1 MAGDSEITAAVAV
14 TNSGVLIP
22 AGISVTSTGA
32 GYLDVSTMDGSKVV
46 FVVTST
52 AAAEIDVQ
60 DGAEFT
66 GGTVGNLVFATTG
79 AKTYAVGPL
88 ETSRF
93 KDSNGYIKI
102 EKSTG
107 DTTPVSVQAI
117 LLP

>member
-1 MAGDSEITAAVAV
+1 MAGDSAITAAVAV

-22 AGISVTSTGA
+22 AGISVTTGA

-93 KDSNGYIKI
+93 KDSDGYIKI

>member
-1 MAGDSEITAAVAV
+1 MAGDTAITAAVAV
-14 TNSGVLIP
+14 TNNGVLIP
-22 AGISVTSTGA
+22 AGISVTTGL

-52 AAAEIDVQ
+52 AAAAIDVQ

-66 GGTVGNLVFATTG
+66 GGTVGNLVFETTG

-102 EKSTG
+102 KQSTG